1 MRPVSGLT
9 RERAPFI
16 IKGRR
21 RRWRLLAGSAEI
33 MRFRVVRQCN
43 PHLRRRMDFFLYPQG
58 ILRRSRTHQIHIH
71 AEEDFASC
79 LEMQA
84 GPLGWRE
91 IQVFPHSRHAGCPAP
106 QHRGKPD

>member
-79 LEMQA
+79 LEVQA
-84 GPLGWRE
+84 GPLG
-91 IQVFPHSRHAGCPAP
+91 
-106 QHRGKPD
+106 